1 MLQVVA
7 VGGSL
12 GDAFDI
18 GVDDLLVALQREDQ
32 GDVDGDALGEGG
44 GDGRQAFQ
52 GRRDLDHRVRA
63 VDLLPQLDG
72 LLLGVLGVVGQ
83 TRVDLDGD
91 TAVDEVGGLGDLA
104 EDVGG
109 VAHIGGGELAH
120 GGLDVDLA
128 EFLELGVVRADLA
141 QGLLEDGRVGGHT
154 DDVLVLDEL
163 LEGAGLDTGA
173 GQVVQP
179 DRDAVVGRA
188 LSCFSHIVFSFD
200 SVMEQIFKAPLLR
213 GACRPCRPGGS
224 RPLRIRLGGRLPM
237 DHLAASAS
245 AMDALAA
252 STTCSAVMPRSI
264 MFCAPSPCRPNCSME
279 TGLP

>member
-12 GDAFDI
+12 GDALDV
-18 GVDDLLVALQREDQ
+18 GVDDLLVALEREDQ
-32 GDVDGDALGEGG
+32 GDVDGDTLGQGG
-44 GDGRQAFQ
+44 GDGRQAFE
-52 GRRDLDHRVRA
+52 GCRNLDHGVRT
-63 VDLLPQLDG
+63 VDLGPQLLS
-72 LLLGVLGVVGQ
+72 LLLSGFGLVSK

-154 DDVLVLDEL
+154 DDVLVGDEVL
-163 LEGAGLDTGA
+163 QGAGLDAGA

-179 DRDAVVGRA
+179 DGNAVVRRT
-188 LSCFSHIVFSFD
+188 LSCFSHLFFSLY
-200 SVMEQIFKAPLLR
+200 SVLEQIFK
-213 GACRPCRPGGS
+213 
-224 RPLRIRLGGRLPM
+224 
-237 DHLAASAS
+237 
-245 AMDALAA
+245 
-252 STTCSAVMPRSI
+252 
-264 MFCAPSPCRPNCSME
+264 
-279 TGLP
+279 

>member
-12 GDAFDI
+12 GDAFDV

-128 EFLELGVVRADLA
+128 EFLELGVVRTDLA
-141 QGLLEDGRVGGHT
+141 QGLLEDGRVGGNADH
-154 DDVLVLDEL
+154 VLVGDEVL
-163 LEGAGLDTGA
+163 QGAGLDAGA

-179 DRDAVVGRA
+179 DGNAVVGRT
-188 LSCFSHIVFSFD
+188 LSCFSHLFLL
-200 SVMEQIFKAPLLR
+200 IFRYGTNLVKPSLLVR
-213 GACRPCRPGGS
+213 EGNEITWRLRLRRWRPW
-224 RPLRIRLGGRLPM
+224 RLP
-237 DHLAASAS
+237 
-245 AMDALAA
+245 
-252 STTCSAVMPRSI
+252 PR
-264 MFCAPSPCRPNCSME
+264 ARR
-279 TGLP
+279 